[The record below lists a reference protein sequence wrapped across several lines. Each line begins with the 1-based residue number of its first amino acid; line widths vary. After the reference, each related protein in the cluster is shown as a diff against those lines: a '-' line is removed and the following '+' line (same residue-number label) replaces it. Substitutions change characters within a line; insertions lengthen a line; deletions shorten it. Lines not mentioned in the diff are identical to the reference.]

1 MSVLLVSEAPDRHG
15 RRAGSDAPFLQ
26 GPLERSRRPAPPMQA
41 VANPRSD
48 ESGIHVRTLGE
59 LRYREQIAFEIAPG
73 NAQARIQVG
82 VRTDPFVQAKSRG
95 DLRPVRADLFANFGQ
110 HVGG

>member
-1 MSVLLVSEAPDRHG
+1 MSLSVESRAPDRRD
-15 RRAGSDAPFLQ
+15 RRARSYAPFLQ
-26 GPLERSRRPAPPMQA
+26 GPMERSRQPAPPMQA
-41 VANPRSD
+41 VVNPRSN
-48 ESGIHVRTLGE
+48 ESCIHLRSPGE

-73 NAQARIQVG
+73 NTQAGVQVG
-82 VRTDPFVQAKSRG
+82 VRTDPFVQAKGRG